1 MLTHPLKMADREDL
15 QALLDQ
21 AKASLSGSAA
31 QKRDD
36 PPEVGFGARLSF
48 SNTCA
53 AQLHRVRATPLL
65 THAPRRRR
73 CVDADDATA
82 ARHSAEPCAA
92 PAPAQTACCCA

>member
-1 MLTHPLKMADREDL
+1 MADREDL

-36 PPEVGFGARLSF
+36 PPEVRFGARLSF

-53 AQLHRVRATPLL
+53 AA
-65 THAPRRRR
+65 AP
-73 CVDADDATA
+73 CACHATA
-82 ARHSAEPCAA
+82 HPRASPAA
-92 PAPAQTACCCA
+92 MR